1 MEILVLDNSQSP
13 VCRSVIPIDDE
24 IFENTEVFLVSLTS
38 SRERVE
44 VDGPLQVSILD
55 NDG

>member
-1 MEILVLDNSQSP
+1 M
-13 VCRSVIPIDDE
+13 IPIDDV

-44 VDGPLQVSILD
+44 VDGPVQVSILD